1 MLGKSPKSVITGAG
15 GGLGRAFAEEL
26 ALRGSTMLLSDIDEP
41 GLAETKR
48 LVEQTG
54 GTAHTIRCDV
64 AKTADVAA
72 LEERARELLGETD
85 LIINNAGVAVAGKVG
100 EVPLEDWDWL
110 LGINLRGVIAG
121 CHFFIP
127 AMRRA
132 GHGHIL
138 NVASIA
144 AFASPGEM
152 SAYNVSKAGVV
163 ALSETLAAELTGS
176 GVGVTVLCPYFFKT
190 NILKSARSRST
201 AGDFAE
207 KLMER
212 SAVQARGVASQALG
226 ACEKDELYVFPHKE
240 AKLIAALKRSAP
252 ETMIKK
258 LGPWLAS
265 KSKRA

>member
-1 MLGKSPKSVITGAG
+1 MLSKSPKSVVTGAG

-26 ALRGSTMLLSDIDEP
+26 AARGSSLLLSDIDAA

-48 LVEQTG
+48 LVEAAG
-54 GTAHTIRCDV
+54 GVAHTMPCDV
-64 AKTADVAA
+64 SKTADVAA
-72 LEERARELLGETD
+72 LEARARELFGETD
-85 LIINNAGVAVAGKVG
+85 LVINNAGVAVAGKVG

-110 LGINLRGVIAG
+110 LGINLRGVISG

-127 AMRRA
+127 PMRRA

-144 AFASPGEM
+144 AFASSGEM

-163 ALSETLAAELTGS
+163 ALSETLASELHGS
-176 GVGVTVLCPYFFKT
+176 GVGVTVLCPYFFQT
-190 NILKSARSRST
+190 NIIKSARSQLKSV
-201 AGDFAE
+201 GGVE
-207 KLMER
+207 KIMAR
-212 SAVQARGVASQALG
+212 TDVQARGVAAHALR
-226 ACEKDELYVFPHKE
+226 ACEKDELYAFPHKE

-258 LGPWLAS
+258 LGPWLAK
-265 KSKRA
+265 KSKIS